1 MIKQFCRH
9 RLGFAALVV
18 LGLFVVIGLYA
29 PFLASSKPLVVRY
42 DGHFYFPLFRYLFFR
57 GFYTKGLD
65 IFYNLLMFT
74 APLALLA
81 ALFLPRG
88 WKGRGVVAAALLQ
101 VMLFGYLMMRTPIDP
116 AGSHPV
122 GETWRAELQGMNGY
136 ARLNQVLRYR
146 QRRRQHARFEKKYDV
161 PLPTLWQADRDN
173 LRAEIARH
181 EATLQSL
188 ESRYRA
194 GEAAV
199 VVPYERAESKLDY
212 LRDRER
218 WLAAQQSKISFEVM
232 PLLRPF
238 HWQDDAGGQQSLNRH
253 LSWWDLTRINR
264 KDLVASLIF
273 GIRISL
279 VVGLTAVA
287 ISLMIGIPL
296 GSIAGYY
303 GGRTDILLSRF
314 LEIWEAMPTFF
325 MLLMIVAILQTKSIF
340 LVILVLGLFGWT
352 GFSRFL
358 RAEVLKQRNLAYVD
372 ACKSVGFRDPQIMF
386 RHILPNA
393 IPPLLTLLPFSMMAA
408 ITSEAGL
415 SFLGLGEEGSTS
427 WGVLMDEGRT
437 AFPHESYLLWPP
449 AIMLTLLLVAIALLG
464 DALRDTLDPKLRQ

>member
-9 RLGFAALVV
+9 RFGFAALIV
-18 LGLFVVIGLYA
+18 LGLFVVVGLYA
-29 PFLASSKPLVVRY
+29 PFLASSKPLLVRY

-65 IFYNLLMFT
+65 LFYNLLMFT
-74 APLALLA
+74 APVALLA
-81 ALFLPRG
+81 MFLPRG
-88 WKGRGVVAAALLQ
+88 WKGKGVAALALLQ
-101 VMLFGYLMMRTPIDP
+101 LILFGYLMVRTPVDP

-122 GETWRAELQGMNGY
+122 GETWRSELQGMSRY

-146 QRRRQHARFEKKYDV
+146 QRRRQHEKFEKKYDV
-161 PLPTLWQADRDN
+161 ALPTLWQADRAN
-173 LRAEIARH
+173 HQSAVARH
-181 EATLQSL
+181 QTTLASL

-194 GEAAV
+194 GDRAAV
-199 VVPYERAESKLDY
+199 DPYERAESKLDY
-212 LRDRER
+212 LRDRDH
-218 WLAAQQSKISFEVM
+218 WLSSQQSGISFELM

-238 HWQDDAGGQQSLNRH
+238 HWQDAAGGQQSLNRH
-253 LSWWDLTRINR
+253 ISWWDLTRINR

-287 ISLMIGIPL
+287 LSLLIGIPL
-296 GSIAGYY
+296 GSAAGYY
-303 GGRTDILLSRF
+303 GGRTDIILSRF
-314 LEIWEAMPTFF
+314 LEIWESMPTFF

-340 LVILVLGLFGWT
+340 LVIFVLGLFGWT

-358 RAEVLKQRNLAYVD
+358 RAEVLKQRNLSYVE
-372 ACKSVGFRDPQIMF
+372 ACKSIGFRDPAIMF

-464 DALRDTLDPKLRQ
+464 DALRDTLDPKLRS

>member
-1 MIKQFCRH
+1 MMKQFCRH
-9 RLGFAALVV
+9 RFGFAALIVI
-18 LGLFVVIGLYA
+18 GLFVVVGLYA

-42 DGHFYFPLFRYLFFR
+42 DGQFYFPLFRYLFFR

-65 IFYNLLMFT
+65 LFYNLLMFT
-74 APLALLA
+74 APVALLVM
-81 ALFLPRG
+81 FLPRG
-88 WKGRGVVAAALLQ
+88 WKGRGVAVVAVVQLL
-101 VMLFGYLMMRTPIDP
+101 LFGYLMMRTPVDP
-116 AGSHPV
+116 AGAYPV
-122 GETWRAELQGMNGY
+122 AATWHAELQGMSPY

-146 QRRRQHARFEKKYDV
+146 QRRRQHKKFEKKYDV
-161 PLPTLWQADRDN
+161 PLPTLWQADRAN
-173 LRAEIARH
+173 LYSEIARH
-181 EATLQSL
+181 EGILALLGDQ
-188 ESRYRA
+188 YRV
-194 GEAAV
+194 GDRAV
-199 VVPYERAESKLDY
+199 VAPYERAEAKLDY
-212 LRDRER
+212 VQSRER
-218 WLAAQQSKISFEVM
+218 WLVTQQSKISFEVM

-238 HWQDDAGGQQSLNRH
+238 HWQDDAGGQQSLNHH

-264 KDLVASLIF
+264 KDLVSSLIF
-273 GIRISL
+273 GVRISL

-287 ISLMIGIPL
+287 LSLLIGIPL
-296 GSIAGYY
+296 GSVAGYY
-303 GGRTDILLSRF
+303 GGKTDIILSRF
-314 LEIWEAMPTFF
+314 LEIWESMPTFF
-325 MLLMIVAILQTKSIF
+325 MLLMIVAIMQTKSIF

-358 RAEVLKQRNLAYVD
+358 RAEVLKQRNLSYVD
-372 ACKSVGFRDPQIMF
+372 ACKSIGFRDPAIMF

-464 DALRDTLDPKLRQ
+464 DALRDTLDPKLRS